1 MTISSA
7 PFGVLKS
14 GQPVQLFTLANAK
27 GMEVSL
33 TNFGA
38 TLVSILVPDRE
49 GKPADVTLGFDTIEG
64 YETRSPYFGAIA
76 GRYANRLNQ
85 GRFTLDGVTHQV
97 ALNDT
102 KHHLHGGATGFDKRV
117 WTARTMAES
126 DSVGVEFTYASPA
139 GEENYPGALDVT
151 VAYRLSARNEIV
163 IDYRA
168 ETDAPTIINLTN
180 HAYFNLAGEGSGTIL
195 DHQMQIHADAFVV
208 TDGEL
213 IPTGEIRPVAGSPMD
228 FREPHAIGERI
239 GAGYDAL
246 SFARGYDHCYVLNG
260 RGLRL
265 AATVVEPASG
275 RVLEVLTDEPGL
287 QFYCGNFLDGVI
299 GKSGRAYPFRSG
311 FCLEANHFPD
321 SPNHPEFPSTVLR
334 PGETYTQ
341 QTICRFSTRPGAVS

>member
-14 GQPVQLFTLANAK
+14 GQPVQLFTLANAN

-38 TLVSILVPDRE
+38 TIVSILVPDRE
-49 GKPADVTLGFDTIEG
+49 GKFADVSLGFDTIEG
-64 YETRSPYFGAIA
+64 YETASPYFGAIA

-85 GRFTLDGVTHQV
+85 GRFTLDGTTHQV
-97 ALNDT
+97 ALNDAR
-102 KHHLHGGATGFDKRV
+102 HHLHGGETGFDKRV

-126 DSVGVEFTYASPA
+126 GSVGVELTYASPA
-139 GEENYPGALDVT
+139 GEENYPGALAVT
-151 VAYRLSARNEIV
+151 VAYRLNNQNEIV

-168 ETDAPTIINLTN
+168 VTDAPTIINLTN
-180 HAYFNLAGEGSGTIL
+180 HAYFNLAGEGGGTIL
-195 DHQMQIHADAFVV
+195 DHQMQIHADAFVA

-213 IPTGEIRPVAGSPMD
+213 IPTGEIRSVDGSPMD

-246 SFARGYDHCYVLNG
+246 TFARGYDHCYVLTG
-260 RGLRL
+260 HGLRL
-265 AATVVEPASG
+265 AATVVEAASG

-299 GKSGRAYPFRSG
+299 GKSGHAYPFRSG

-334 PGETYTQ
+334 PGETYAQ
-341 QTICRFSTRPGAVS
+341 QTIYRFSTRPSAVS